1 MNRQFT
7 RTEKIFNEQL
17 LHERYL
23 PSLIIK
29 EMHNKITN
37 TISTAR
43 LVPIKLFHSEQYQW
57 GKSDLNTVGGNVN

>member
-1 MNRQFT
+1 MKGAIKNGNKGEKEGRK
-7 RTEKIFNEQL
+7 EKIFNEQL

-43 LVPIKLFHSEQYQW
+43 LVPIKLFHNE
-57 GKSDLNTVGGNVN
+57 

>member
-7 RTEKIFNEQL
+7 RKENIFNEQL

-23 PSLIIK
+23 ASLIIK

-43 LVPIKLFHSEQYQW
+43 LVPIKLFHNEQYQW
-57 GKSDLNTVGGNVN
+57 EKSDLNTVGGSVN